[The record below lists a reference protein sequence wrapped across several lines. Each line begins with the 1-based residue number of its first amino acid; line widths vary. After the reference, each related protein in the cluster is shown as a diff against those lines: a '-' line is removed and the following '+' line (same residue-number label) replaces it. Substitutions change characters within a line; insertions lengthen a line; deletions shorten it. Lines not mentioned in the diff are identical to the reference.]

1 MPFLWVG
8 VGGRSELVVP
18 TYYVGRQAH
27 LCESR
32 RVLQK
37 IAARSMKKPFRLFL
51 HQIWKTQQIK
61 LRMEH
66 MAQPRFQPIDI
77 LPGQDSGIAI
87 RPFRGFPT

>member
-32 RVLQK
+32 RVTVNFSLAEK
-37 IAARSMKKPFRLFL
+37 TVIGLFSRTLWPPVTNKSARNPLAPS
-51 HQIWKTQQIK
+51 
-61 LRMEH
+61 
-66 MAQPRFQPIDI
+66 
-77 LPGQDSGIAI
+77 LP
-87 RPFRGFPT
+87 

>member
-32 RVLQK
+32 RVVAEACEKEL
-37 IAARSMKKPFRLFL
+37 L
-51 HQIWKTQQIK
+51 
-61 LRMEH
+61 
-66 MAQPRFQPIDI
+66 
-77 LPGQDSGIAI
+77 
-87 RPFRGFPT
+87 